1 MRDQVPESFEICCA
15 LVHYMADI
23 EKALAPHH
31 MVKAKAAM
39 IKGTYDKEIIEKVRT
54 QAPLE
59 CNPVQVCADAAG
71 QWASNS
77 KCG

>member
-1 MRDQVPESFEICCA
+1 MRDQVTESFEICCV
-15 LVHYMADI
+15 LVHYMPDI

-54 QAPLE
+54 QKLRI
-59 CNPVQVCADAAG
+59 
-71 QWASNS
+71 
-77 KCG
+77 